1 MATITTSFATLITGA
16 NFSPGGTVS
25 VRNFINTFNDILIHV
40 SGPELNITSDNLT
53 SERTLTPGG
62 DTAWRITN
70 FGSNA
75 NVTLF
80 RYGGGF
86 SKSFFLLANS
96 FTYVRG
102 GAAGTYQ
109 LSGDTNNTIPKAT
122 NPNPP
127 NGIRNF
133 VTTDSYNIVG
143 SNFND
148 TLTGGSVADTL
159 FGGDGNDI
167 LTGNSGTDTL
177 HGDNGNDTLLGGSG
191 NDSLDGDAGDD
202 SLDGGSLDD
211 TLFGRAGNDTLL
223 GGSNNDSL
231 DGGSGTDSLDGGSLN
246 DTLDGGSDNDT
257 LFGNSEDDSLLGGSG
272 NDSLDGGSDNDSLL
286 GGDGNDSLFG
296 DTEDDNLIGG
306 DGNDTL
312 TGGSGSDQFVYNNSN
327 EGADSIT
334 DFGFGGADAIVLSS
348 GGFGGLTTI
357 GGTLTPSLF
366 SATENGTAKI
376 IYSVV
381 GGVGTLSFDQDL
393 SNNPGGLVTIANIAG
408 FGAATL
414 NASNIQ
420 VIA

>member
-1 MATITTSFATLITGA
+1 
-16 NFSPGGTVS
+16 

-40 SGPELNITSDNLT
+40 SGSELNITSDNLT
-53 SERTLTPGG
+53 SERTLSPSGL
-62 DTAWRITN
+62 TAWRITN

-109 LSGDTNNTIPKAT
+109 LSGDTDNTIPKAT

-143 SNFND
+143 SNSDD

-159 FGGDGNDI
+159 FGGDGKDI
-167 LTGNSGTDTL
+167 LTGNGGTDTL
-177 HGDNGNDTLLGGSG
+177 HGDNGDDTLLGGAG

-211 TLFGRAGNDTLL
+211 TLIGRAGNDTLL
-223 GGSNNDSL
+223 GGSNK
-231 DGGSGTDSLDGGSLN
+231 
-246 DTLDGGSDNDT
+246 DTLDGGSDKDT
-257 LFGNSEDDSLLGGSG
+257 LFGDTEDDSLLGGTG
-272 NDSLDGGSDNDSLL
+272 DDSLL
-286 GGDGNDSLFG
+286 GGG
-296 DTEDDNLIGG
+296 EDDTLIGG

-312 TGGSGSDQFVYNNSN
+312 TGGGGVDRFVYNNSN
-327 EGADSIT
+327 EGVDSIT
-334 DFGFGGADAIVLSS
+334 DFTITDGDVIVLSS

-357 GGTLTPSLF
+357 GGTLDSSLF
-366 SATENGTAKI
+366 SATENSTAKI

-393 SNNPGGLVTIANIAG
+393 GNSGSLVTIANIAG
-408 FGAATL
+408 FGAAAL
-414 NASNIQ
+414 GAGNIL
-420 VIA
+420 VI

>member
-1 MATITTSFATLITGA
+1 MATITTSFASLTGPTGA

-40 SGPELNITSDNLT
+40 SGSELNITSDNLT

-109 LSGDTNNTIPKAT
+109 LSGDTDNTIPKAT

-143 SNFND
+143 SNSDD

-159 FGGDGNDI
+159 FGGDGNDR
-167 LTGNSGTDTL
+167 LTGSGGTDTL
-177 HGDNGNDTLLGGSG
+177 HGDDGDDTLFGDSGSDSLDGDVGHDSLDGGSVNDILIGRTGNDTLLGG
-191 NDSLDGDAGDD
+191 
-202 SLDGGSLDD
+202 GG
-211 TLFGRAGNDTLL
+211 
-223 GGSNNDSL
+223 
-231 DGGSGTDSLDGGSLN
+231 N
-246 DTLDGGSDNDT
+246 DTLDGGS
-257 LFGNSEDDSLLGGSG
+257 EYDSLLGGED
-272 NDSLDGGSDNDSLL
+272 NDTLIGGSENDTLDGGSEYDSLL

-296 DTEDDNLIGG
+296 DTEDDTLIGG

-327 EGADSIT
+327 EGPDSIT

-348 GGFGGLTTI
+348 GGFDGLTTI
-357 GGTLTPSLF
+357 GGTLTSSLF
-366 SATENGTAKI
+366 ATAENGTAKI

-381 GGVGTLSFDQDL
+381 GGVGTLSFDQNL
-393 SNNPGGLVTIANIAG
+393 PATGGLVTIATLTGAPTLGAG
-408 FGAATL
+408 
-414 NASNIQ
+414 NIQ

>member
-1 MATITTSFATLITGA
+1 MATITTSFASLLTTGA
-16 NFSPGGTVS
+16 NFNPATTVS

-40 SGPELNITSDNLT
+40 SGSELNITSDNLT

-109 LSGDTNNTIPKAT
+109 LSGDTDNTIPKAT

-143 SNFND
+143 SAFDD
-148 TLTGGSVADTL
+148 TLSGFGARDTI
-159 FGGDGNDI
+159 FGGDGNDS
-167 LTGNSGTDTL
+167 LLGQAGADTL
-177 HGDNGNDTLLGGSG
+177 HGDNGHDTLLGGSG
-191 NDSLDGDAGDD
+191 NDSLDGDV
-202 SLDGGSLDD
+202 
-211 TLFGRAGNDTLL
+211 GN
-223 GGSNNDSL
+223 
-231 DGGSGTDSLDGGSLN
+231 DSLDGGSLN
-246 DTLDGGSDNDT
+246 DTLIGGSGSDTLLGNSNNDT
-257 LFGNSEDDSLLGGSG
+257 LDGGTED
-272 NDSLDGGSDNDSLL
+272 DSLDGGTNDDTLIGGDGNDNLFGDSENDSLL
-286 GGDGNDSLFG
+286 GGTGDDSLDG
-296 DTEDDNLIGG
+296 GTEDDTLIGG

-312 TGGSGSDQFVYNNSN
+312 TGDLGIDWFVYNNSS
-327 EGADSIT
+327 EGVDSIT
-334 DFGFGGADAIVLSS
+334 DFTITDGDVIVLSS

-357 GGTLTPSLF
+357 GSTLNPSLF
-366 SATENGTAKI
+366 ATAENGTAKI

-393 SNNPGGLVTIANIAG
+393 GNTGGLVTIANIAG
-408 FGAATL
+408 SGAASL

>member
-1 MATITTSFATLITGA
+1 MATITTSFDTLITGA

-109 LSGDTNNTIPKAT
+109 LSGDTDNTIPKASSLLT
-122 NPNPP
+122 P

-143 SNFND
+143 SDFND
-148 TLTGGSVADTL
+148 TLTGASVADTL
-159 FGGDGNDI
+159 FGGVGNDI
-167 LTGNSGTDTL
+167 LTGNAGTDTL
-177 HGDNGNDTLLGGSG
+177 HGDDGDDTVLGGSG
-191 NDSLDGDAGDD
+191 NDSLDGDAGND

-211 TLFGRAGNDTLL
+211 TLFGRTG
-223 GGSNNDSL
+223 NDSL
-231 DGGSGTDSLDGGSLN
+231 DGGANN

-272 NDSLDGGSDNDSLL
+272 NDSLL
-286 GGDGNDSLFG
+286 G
-296 DTEDDNLIGG
+296 DTENDTLIGG

-357 GGTLTPSLF
+357 GGTLAPSLF

-376 IYSVV
+376 IYS
-381 GGVGTLSFDQDL
+381 GGVLSFDQDL
-393 SNNPGGLVTIANIAG
+393 SNPGSLVTIATLTGSPI
-408 FGAATL
+408 L
-414 NASNIQ
+414 NAGNIQ

>member
-1 MATITTSFATLITGA
+1 MATITTSFFSLATGA

-40 SGPELNITSDNLT
+40 SGSELNITSDNLT
-53 SERTLTPGG
+53 SERTLTTGG

-75 NVTLF
+75 NVTLS

-86 SKSFFLLANS
+86 SKEFFLLANS

-109 LSGDTNNTIPKAT
+109 LSGDTDNTIPKAT
-122 NPNPP
+122 NPLTP

-159 FGGDGNDI
+159 FGGNGNDS
-167 LTGNSGTDTL
+167 LNGSGGTDTL
-177 HGDNGNDTLLGGSG
+177 HGDDGDDTLLGGSGSDSLDGDAGNDSLDGGSVNDTLFGRTGNDTLLGGSG
-191 NDSLDGDAGDD
+191 NDSLDG
-202 SLDGGSLDD
+202 
-211 TLFGRAGNDTLL
+211 
-223 GGSNNDSL
+223 
-231 DGGSGTDSLDGGSLN
+231 GSGTDSLDGGEDN
-246 DTLDGGSDNDT
+246 DTLFGGSDNDT
-257 LFGNSEDDSLLGGSG
+257 LFGNSEDDSLLGGDG
-272 NDSLDGGSDNDSLL
+272 NDSLDGGSEND
-286 GGDGNDSLFG
+286 
-296 DTEDDNLIGG
+296 TLIGG

-312 TGGSGSDQFVYNNSN
+312 TGGSGADQFVYNNSN
-327 EGADSIT
+327 EGADTIT

-348 GGFGGLTTI
+348 SGFGGLTTI

-366 SATENGTAKI
+366 SATENGIAKI
-376 IYSVV
+376 IYS
-381 GGVGTLSFDQDL
+381 GGVLSFDQDL
-393 SNNPGGLVTIANIAG
+393 SNPGGLVTIATLTGSPILSAG
-408 FGAATL
+408 
-414 NASNIQ
+414 NIQ